1 MTDVRYLVLSVLL
14 AWIMVMTASL
24 LHSRAWT
31 FHGIHLAFGNREAMP
46 DPPPVTARAGRAAR
60 NMLENLLLFVAVF
73 VGARLSGGE
82 SPMTDRGAAIFFWA
96 RLAYFPLYLGGVP
109 YLRTAAWGAALWG
122 VGMLALQ
129 AFNP

>member
-24 LHSRAWT
+24 KRSRAWT
-31 FHGIHLAFGNREAMP
+31 LHGMLLSFGNREAMP
-46 DPPPVTARAGRAAR
+46 DPSPATARCDRAAR

-82 SPMTDRGAAIFFWA
+82 SSMTDRGAAIFFWA
-96 RLAYFPLYLGGVP
+96 RLAYFPLYLGGIP
-109 YLRTAAWGAALWG
+109 YVRTAAWGVALCG
-122 VGMLALQ
+122 VGMLAWQ
-129 AFNP
+129 AFHL

>member
-1 MTDVRYLVLSVLL
+1 MTDVRYLVLSALL
-14 AWIMVMTASL
+14 AWVMVMTASL
-24 LHSRAWT
+24 MRSQAWT
-31 FHGIHLAFGNREAMP
+31 FQGIHLAFGNREAMP
-46 DPPPVTARAGRAAR
+46 DAPPATARADRAAR

-82 SPMTDRGAAIFFWA
+82 SSMTDRGAAIFFWA
-96 RLAYFPLYLGGVP
+96 RLAYFPIYLIGIP

-129 AFNP
+129 ALNL

>member
-14 AWIMVMTASL
+14 AWVMVMSASL
-24 LHSRAWT
+24 MRSRAWT
-31 FHGIHLAFGNREAMP
+31 FHGIHLAFGNRDAMP
-46 DPPPVTARAGRAAR
+46 DPPRVTARAERAAR

-82 SPMTDRGAAIFFWA
+82 SPVTDRGAAIFFWA

-109 YLRTAAWGAALWG
+109 YVRTAAWGVALCG

-129 AFNP
+129 ALNL

>member
-14 AWIMVMTASL
+14 AWVMVMTASL
-24 LHSRAWT
+24 TRSRAWT
-31 FHGIHLAFGNREAMP
+31 LHGMRLSFGNREAMP
-46 DPPPVTARAGRAAR
+46 EPAPAIARAERAAR

-82 SPMTDRGAAIFFWA
+82 STMTDRGAAIFFWA
-96 RLAYFPLYLGGVP
+96 RLAYFPLYLGGIR
-109 YLRTAAWGAALWG
+109 YLRTAAWAAALWG

-129 AFNP
+129 ALNP